1 MASPILLRRWW
12 RSLEMVFAGDTV
24 KFMSVPT
31 RTVAEALLE
40 EASRMNPGP
49 WVSHVRHVADA
60 AERIARAAGMDAGRA
75 FILGLMHDIG
85 RREGVNN
92 LRHLPDGYRFMLALG
107 YEDAARVC
115 ITHAYPIN
123 DADMYIG
130 EWDLNL
136 NDAQLLRDVLTHTEF
151 DDEDRLI
158 QLCDALALPSGFC
171 LLEKRFVDVSIRY
184 GTPEFVPRKWQA
196 TLEIQ
201 KRFEA
206 RIGASLYT
214 LLPGV
219 VENTFGFPS

>member
-1 MASPILLRRWW
+1 
-12 RSLEMVFAGDTV
+12 MVFASDTV

-31 RTVAEALLE
+31 RAVAEALLE

-60 AERIARAAGMDAGRA
+60 AERIARAVGMDPERA
-75 FILGLMHDIG
+75 FILGLLHDIG

-92 LRHLPDGYRFMLALG
+92 LRHLTDGYRFMLALD

-115 ITHAYPIN
+115 VTHAYPIQN
-123 DADMYIG
+123 ADAYIG
-130 EWDLNL
+130 AWDLEET
-136 NDAQLLRDVLTHTEF
+136 DAELLRDVLAHCEYNE
-151 DDEDRLI
+151 EDRLI

-196 TLEIQ
+196 TLDIK

-219 VENTFGFPS
+219 VENTFGFPG